1 MFIAKF
7 QQVTSDKFT
16 ADKNENKPFIGEVI
30 AGKATGTIYNG
41 SMFIREGLETNKVYL
56 CDNHIDEQYPENVQT
71 RIISVVSLLE
81 IKALADQLGAP
92 RLTVQESSTPA

>member
-7 QQVTSDKFT
+7 QQATSDKFL
-16 ADKNENKPFIGEVI
+16 ADKNNNKPFIGEVI
-30 AGKATGTIYNG
+30 AGKATGTVYNG
-41 SMFIREGLETNKVYL
+41 SMFVREGLETNKVYL
-56 CDNHIDEQYPENVQT
+56 CDNHIDEEYPENVQT

-92 RLTVQESSTPA
+92 SLTVKESSTPA